1 MKTFEIVKVA
11 LLVGLLGAVPVT
23 VLFGGAYLIGWIWDA
38 LAGCW
43 ERGDDDGFGYCD

>member
-23 VLFGGAYLIGWIWDA
+23 VLFGGAYLIGWMLGACIGWMLGA
-38 LAGCW
+38 WG
-43 ERGDDDGFGYCD
+43 